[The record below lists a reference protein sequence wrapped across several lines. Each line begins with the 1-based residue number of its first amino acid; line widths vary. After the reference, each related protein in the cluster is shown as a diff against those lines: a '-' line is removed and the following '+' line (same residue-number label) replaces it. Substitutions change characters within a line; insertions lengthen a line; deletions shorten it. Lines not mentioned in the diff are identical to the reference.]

1 MRKSFIAGLTGALL
15 SATAAS
21 ADTIFSDFGPGQS
34 YQLDNGTTIA
44 NGCCNPLAML
54 FTSPITANV
63 SQIDIALGHSAGANS
78 FTVSLDVNNG
88 GTLGTVLGSFVVSPA
103 AFGGPDLLTI
113 SGISGITLS
122 AGGSYFLSTSP
133 NAADTIGVWN
143 DNSIRAEG
151 TIIQGINTFPLAP
164 LGAFDVLGTP
174 AAVPGPIAGAG
185 LPGLILASG
194 GLLGWWRRRKKIA

>member
-34 YQLDNGTTIA
+34 YQLDGGLTTA

-54 FTSPITANV
+54 FTSPITADV
-63 SQIDIALGHSAGANS
+63 SQIDIALAHSPGVTNS

-88 GTLGTVLGSFVVSPA
+88 GTLGTVLGSFVVVSPA
-103 AFGGPDLLTI
+103 TLPNPDLLTI

-122 AGGSYFLSTSP
+122 AGGSYFLSVSP
-133 NAADTIGVWN
+133 NAADTIGTWN
-143 DNSIRAEG
+143 FNSIRAEG
-151 TIIQGINTFPLAP
+151 TVIQGTNTFPVSP
-164 LGAFDVLGTP
+164 LGAFDVLG
-174 AAVPGPIAGAG
+174 VPGPIAGAG
-185 LPGLILASG
+185 IPGLIFAGG
-194 GLLGWWRRRKKIA
+194 GLLGWWRRRRKIA